1 MEDKPQR
8 RWSDPPISDR
18 PKRTGL
24 TYAMS
29 RRSDDP
35 PGPFNRKENID
46 MKAPRVMPNQQPERS
61 LTSMDAFVEQASDLA
76 ANAHQTRVMIQ
87 ERIDQLC
94 GTRGDQPEEA
104 KSTVEPVGRIDVGQ
118 AALSKVSNDLEV
130 IRDLIQKI

>member
-8 RWSDPPISDR
+8 RWSDPPLSEE
-18 PKRTGL
+18 PKVTFRTFSL
-24 TYAMS
+24 H
-29 RRSDDP
+29 RRRDDP
-35 PGPFNRKENID
+35 PPPIRKKENSD
-46 MKAPRVMPNQQPERS
+46 MERAKGIPDPQPERP

-104 KSTVEPVGRIDVGQ
+104 KATVEPVGRIDVGQ
-118 AALSKVSNDLEV
+118 AALSKVSNDLELL
-130 IRDLIQKI
+130 RDLIQKI